1 MIVTGQGLLRQRVR
15 VEIDEETLR
24 EVADIT
30 GGRYFRA
37 TSEKKLEEIY
47 HAIGEMEKAEIK
59 TRDYVDY
66 SELFMHFLWPGL
78 ALLGVELMLANTRFR
93 RIP

>member
-1 MIVTGQGLLRQRVR
+1 MK
-15 VEIDEETLR
+15 VEIDEETLKK
-24 EVADIT
+24 VASIT

-37 TSEKKLEEIY
+37 TSEEKLQEIY
-47 HAIGEMEKAEIK
+47 REIGQMEKQEIK

-66 SELFMHFLWPGL
+66 TDLFPYFLWPGL
-78 ALLGVELMLANTRFR
+78 VLLGLETVLSNTRFR